1 MDTFDTQ
8 TDNGEERFHESEEPT
23 QMIKGIRNI
32 FELRGSVYYVNMTSI
47 QTCITKRFY
56 FRKSKKIEI
65 PISQIRFSGK
75 YSIKWT

>member
-32 FELRGSVYYVNMTSI
+32 FELPGSIICDMTSI

>member
-32 FELRGSVYYVNMTSI
+32 FELRGSVIFLIMLI
-47 QTCITKRFY
+47 
-56 FRKSKKIEI
+56 
-65 PISQIRFSGK
+65 
-75 YSIKWT
+75 